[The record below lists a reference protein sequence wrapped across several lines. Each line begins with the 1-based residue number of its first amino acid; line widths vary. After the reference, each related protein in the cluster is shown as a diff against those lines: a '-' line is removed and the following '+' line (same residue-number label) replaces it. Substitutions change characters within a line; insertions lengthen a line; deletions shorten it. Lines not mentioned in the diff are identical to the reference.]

1 VNSVKDLDQRG
12 VVNHQEGV
20 GKKDT
25 LPPLPNPAAAAAA
38 AAVAAIT
45 AFATAVVATG
55 QRLNR
60 VAPEIE
66 GVEPGAGAENGERV
80 QIAHTVVAQIQNLLP
95 RGERWRKEM

>member
-1 VNSVKDLDQRG
+1 MNSVKDLDQRG

-25 LPPLPNPAAAAAA
+25 LPPLPNPAAAAA

-80 QIAHTVVAQIQNLLP
+80 QIAHTVVFFELFLNFF
-95 RGERWRKEM
+95 

>member
-1 VNSVKDLDQRG
+1 MNSVKDLDQRG

-25 LPPLPNPAAAAAA
+25 LPPLPNPAAAAA
-38 AAVAAIT
+38 VAAIT

-55 QRLNR
+55 QRLNWIS
-60 VAPEIE
+60 PEIE

-80 QIAHTVVAQIQNLLP
+80 QIAHTVVA
-95 RGERWRKEM
+95 